1 MNASRHFANTSNK
14 RNRRQLSRSALAQTQ
29 PVPRLLGTVQF
40 AGAAEFETVTGR
52 EYRNVTASRPE
63 RGFSPISIKQTR
75 RPAVAICGAVSCNPT
90 LSAREAAASRLAVV
104 PRLPD
109 EGGLAKTGPPR
120 RSLGEG
126 GLSVETLA
134 CA

>member
-1 MNASRHFANTSNK
+1 MKKDARLTI
-14 RNRRQLSRSALAQTQ
+14 RI
-29 PVPRLLGTVQF
+29 PRELKDKTEGIDRVY
-40 AGAAEFETVTGR
+40 GVAEFETVTGR

-126 GLSVETLA
+126 GLSV
-134 CA
+134 